1 MCSGTRGGKLLCS
14 AQLSHLLTASYI
26 SWATMNSSCSH
37 HVLHATYHTAC
48 ACACSGDNNGSL
60 APLSSTLIFQ
70 CD

>member
-14 AQLSHLLTASYI
+14 AQLSHLLTAFSI

-37 HVLHATYHTAC
+37 HVLHATYR
-48 ACACSGDNNGSL
+48 SGDNNGSL
-60 APLSSTLIFQ
+60 APLSFTLIFQ